1 MMAERISVLVVMKPG
16 PLRDSLAALLMSIPR
31 ITAVQYAA
39 GAGAGLRAIEL
50 SRPAMVVMDASL
62 PGGEVWMMLRQVK
75 VRWPATPCVVLTDTL
90 QLRRRAEA
98 AGASRALLK
107 GFPAA
112 KLSVMLEQL
121 LQQVA

>member
-1 MMAERISVLVVMKPG
+1 MAERISVLVVMKPC
-16 PLRDSLAALLMSIPR
+16 PLRDSLAALLRSISG
-31 ITAVQYAA
+31 ITAVQYATDLA
-39 GAGAGLRAIEL
+39 SGLRTIET
-50 SRPAMVVMDASL
+50 SRPALVVMDASL

-75 VRWPATPCVVLTDTL
+75 ARWPATPSVVLTDTL

-107 GFPAA
+107 GFPAT
-112 KLSVMLEQL
+112 KLSAMLEQL